1 MITAKDPRKL
11 EAAWKFVKFA
21 TSAEGTT
28 LMVKNTGYV
37 PCNQIA
43 IDDPSYLGDF
53 YKANPLFQAATRQ
66 VHLMVPWYA
75 FPGQNSVRVTQVMV
89 DNLARIV
96 EQKATPE
103 AVLADMATEVRR
115 LIPRGIAFE
124 K

>member
-1 MITAKDPRKL
+1 MA
-11 EAAWKFVKFA
+11 
-21 TSAEGTT
+21 
-28 LMVKNTGYV
+28 KNTGYV

-43 IDDPSYLGDF
+43 IDDPQYLGEF
-53 YKANPLFQAATRQ
+53 YAQNPLFQAATKQ
-66 VHLMVPWYA
+66 VHLMQPWYA

-103 AVLADMATEVRR
+103 VVLADMATEVAK
-115 LIPRGIAFE
+115 LIPR

>member
-1 MITAKDPRKL
+1 MIVTKDPAKQR
-11 EAAWKFVKFA
+11 AAWEFVKFA

-28 LMVKNTGYV
+28 LMAINTGYV

-43 IDDPSYLGDF
+43 IDDPKYLSAF
-53 YKANPLFQAATRQ
+53 YRENPLFQAATKQ

-75 FPGQNSVRVTQVMV
+75 FPGPNSVRVTNVMV

-103 AVLADMATEVRR
+103 QVLADMATEVRK
-115 LIPRGIAFE
+115 LIPRG
-124 K
+124 